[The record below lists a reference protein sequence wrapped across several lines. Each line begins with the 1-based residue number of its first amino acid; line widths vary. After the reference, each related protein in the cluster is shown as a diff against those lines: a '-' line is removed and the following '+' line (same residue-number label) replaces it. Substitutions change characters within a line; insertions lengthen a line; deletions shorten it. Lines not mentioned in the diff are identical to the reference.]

1 MEAAASW
8 ASGKVSVC
16 LSSERKQLGVSW
28 GHSLGTSRVNLWA
41 ILEFTLLGRVG
52 GGGWQERW
60 PQRQSRQ
67 SLICLVE
74 PGTLDGA
81 LWLLPSLISETNILE
96 TDVLIH
102 CLCKYST
109 TQPPAFSILTLPEN
123 GTAFANVSLFFPFR
137 SLHPD
142 REAGER
148 EGLSVQKSPSYLLC
162 LDSPDL
168 LREVP

>member
-8 ASGKVSVC
+8 APGKVSVC
-16 LSSERKQLGVSW
+16 LSSERKQLGVSR

-41 ILEFTLLGRVG
+41 ILEFTLLGRG
-52 GGGWQERW
+52 RGGGWQERW

-67 SLICLVE
+67 SQICLVE

-96 TDVLIH
+96 TDALRH
-102 CLCKYST
+102 YLCKYST
-109 TQPPAFSILTLPEN
+109 TQPPAFSILTLAEN
-123 GTAFANVSLFFPFR
+123 STAFPNVPLFLPFR

-142 REAGER
+142 REVGER
-148 EGLSVQKSPSYLLC
+148 EGPSVQESPSHLLP

-168 LREVP
+168 LREVS